1 MVCFYEKGS
10 MCLSRGEHGC
20 VCELEREKERETELE
35 RERVRENVR
44 ECV

>member
-10 MCLSRGEHGC
+10 MCIWGEHGC

-35 RERVRENVR
+35 RKRVREIVR